1 MRNPNRLYKFYS
13 ELTKIHAEVFPDWR
27 FGQLMT
33 NFMSYLTEKGVDPF
47 FPEENEM
54 IKYLKEFANM
64 H

>member
-1 MRNPNRLYKFYS
+1 MRNPNRLCAFYN